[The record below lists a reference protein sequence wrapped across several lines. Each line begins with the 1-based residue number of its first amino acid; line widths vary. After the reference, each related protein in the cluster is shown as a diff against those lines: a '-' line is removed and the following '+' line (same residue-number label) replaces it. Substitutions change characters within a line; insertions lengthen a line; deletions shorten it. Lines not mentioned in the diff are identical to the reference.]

1 MPLPESRAKQVLK
14 GLLLVHG
21 WASMPANNVMLYD
34 AAEIVP
40 MLRMAFQGMIGAL
53 KMEEDAG

>member
-1 MPLPESRAKQVLK
+1 MPLPEIRAKQCSK

-21 WASMPANNVMLYD
+21 WASMLANNAMPYD

>member
-1 MPLPESRAKQVLK
+1 MPLPGIRAKQVFK

-21 WASMPANNVMLYD
+21 WASMPANNVMPYD
-34 AAEIVP
+34 EAEIVP
-40 MLRMAFQGMIGAL
+40 LMRMAFQGMIGAL